1 MTNHFRTPAERPLA
15 MPTSH
20 WHRRFCL
27 WALIAAAWAGMLP
40 AQEISDTDERFSER
54 LVLRHGETLTGRS
67 LAINNGVLLWMF
79 FDGIQLTIPLS
90 DIERLE
96 IGSRDDDSLETSG
109 PTLTDPMSVL
119 GENSPNWTQYVPLA
133 PHLQQTY
140 NAASETAATWTQ
152 RIQVG
157 GQFNDGNT
165 QTDLID
171 VAGVFERNTPDQM
184 RQIDV
189 GGQWGR
195 SQSQQTANRWW
206 VNTNFDWPVHDKWIT
221 FVTSKNEYNQPAH
234 LDYRGT
240 LSTGMGYRFFFEDKR
255 RLIARFGPAYTLEI
269 FESPS
274 NTRQTPDL
282 FGEIEARWPLFA
294 RTSLDQKMRV
304 QPSMLDAELIRVFST
319 TGVSVD
325 LDERDRWKL
334 RVALQYQYIS
344 QPNPGRVPSDYMTT
358 VSLVYLRK

>member
-1 MTNHFRTPAERPLA
+1 MPTHPRLYFWAILATAWAAALPAEEFSEEGG
-15 MPTSH
+15 TV
-20 WHRRFCL
+20 
-27 WALIAAAWAGMLP
+27 
-40 AQEISDTDERFSER
+40 SER
-54 LVLRHGETLTGRS
+54 LILRHGETLTGRS
-67 LAINNGVLLWMF
+67 LAINNGNLLWMF
-79 FDGIQLTIPLS
+79 IDGLQLTIPLS

-96 IGSRDDDSLETSG
+96 IGAEADAS
-109 PTLTDPMSVL
+109 PTLTDPDNVL
-119 GENSPNWTQYVPLA
+119 GDVSSPAWTQYVPLA
-133 PHLQQTY
+133 PQLQQTY
-140 NAASETAATWTQ
+140 SAASETAAAWTQ
-152 RIQVG
+152 RLQVG

-171 VAGVFERNTPDQM
+171 VAGVFERNTPNQM

-206 VNTNFDWPVHDKWIT
+206 INTNFDWPVHDKWIT

-240 LSTGMGYRFFFEDKR
+240 LSTGMGYRFLFEDKR

-282 FGEIEARWPLFA
+282 FGEIEARWPLFG

-304 QPSMLDAELIRVFST
+304 QPSLLDAELVRVFST

>member
-1 MTNHFRTPAERPLA
+1 
-15 MPTSH
+15 MPTQT
-20 WHRRFCL
+20 RLYF
-27 WALIAAAWAGMLP
+27 WAILAAAWAAALP
-40 AQEISDTDERFSER
+40 AEEFSEGNGTSSER

-67 LAINNGVLLWMF
+67 LAINDGHLLWMF
-79 FDGIQLTIPLS
+79 IDGLQLTIPLA

-96 IGSRDDDSLETSG
+96 IGAPTDDFSERDS
-109 PTLTDPMSVL
+109 PTLSDPDNVL
-119 GENSPNWTQYVPLA
+119 GDDPPPIWTQYVPLA

-140 NAASETAATWTQ
+140 SVATETAATWTQ
-152 RIQVG
+152 RLQLG
-157 GQFNDGNT
+157 GQFNEGNT

-171 VAGVFERNTPDQM
+171 VAGVFERNTPSQM

-195 SQSQQTANRWW
+195 NKSQETANRWW
-206 VNTNFDWPVHDKWIT
+206 VNSNFDWPIHDKWIT
-221 FVTSKNEYNQPAH
+221 FVTSKNEYNHPAH

-240 LSTGMGYRFFFEDKR
+240 LSTGMGYRFLFEDKR

-269 FESPS
+269 FESPA

-282 FGEIEARWPLFA
+282 FGEIEARWPLFG

-304 QPSMLDAELIRVFST
+304 QPSMLDAELVRVFST